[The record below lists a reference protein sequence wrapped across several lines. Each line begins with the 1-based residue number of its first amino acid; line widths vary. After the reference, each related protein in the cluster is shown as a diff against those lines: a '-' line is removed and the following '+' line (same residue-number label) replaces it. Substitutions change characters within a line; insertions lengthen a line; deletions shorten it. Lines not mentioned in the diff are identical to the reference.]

1 MSIYNHVAPGPH
13 GYFTGSYKMTGRFL
27 LACIDVLTNSDHW
40 FLKNIAKT
48 TGFAFLKVTCMKTN
62 Y

>member
-1 MSIYNHVAPGPH
+1 MD
-13 GYFTGSYKMTGRFL
+13 TRDCERFSEPSSRYGASSRIKL
-27 LACIDVLTNSDHW
+27 ILTIDVLTNSDHW